1 VGTDDRHKRG
11 LAMRGL
17 RTRPRERGQG
27 IVEFAISMPFM
38 LLILLGTID
47 MGRVF
52 FDYIDMRQAAIEG
65 ATYGSRRPTDTAGIT
80 AAVKAHGLPADA
92 TITVATS
99 GDCATPTGLG
109 DVKVTASRVWTP
121 ISLDALKLVGADGDW
136 SFTVNASSTMRC
148 MT

>member
-1 VGTDDRHKRG
+1 
-11 LAMRGL
+11 
-17 RTRPRERGQG
+17 
-27 IVEFAISMPFM
+27 MPFM

-80 AAVKAHGLPADA
+80 AAVKAHGVPPDA
-92 TITVATS
+92 TIAVSTS
-99 GDCATPTGLG
+99 GSCTTSKGVG

-121 ISLDALKLVGADGDW
+121 ISLAALNLVGANGTW